1 MITLSP
7 EQEEQIVRNAT
18 EELVRN
24 LISNHGS
31 DIWLTKYQAAGIL
44 DCSPQTVMDNLPHY
58 DLTAKGGSVRFLLSE
73 VNEELKTRKVKAK
86 RRRAA

>member
-44 DCSPQTVMDNLPHY
+44 DCSPQT
-58 DLTAKGGSVRFLLSE
+58 LS
-73 VNEELKTRKVKAK
+73 LIHI
-86 RRRAA
+86 